1 MKRREF
7 IPILGGAVAWPLAVR
22 AQQQVRMRRV
32 GVLVGWEENN
42 PQQKHLLSMLT
53 QWLQELGWTEGSN
66 IRLDVRGA
74 AGNVDRMQ
82 VFAKELVGL
91 EPDVILASTTPATA
105 ALHRETRTVPIVF
118 LYVSD
123 PVGAGFIANLSRPGA
138 NITGI
143 NNLEATMGGKW
154 LELLK
159 EIAPSVKRV
168 SRRPVG
174 WIHVCPSCEN
184 HFAGNRKQCTC
195 RLGSNTSCGGGWAP
209 HVWTL

>member
-1 MKRREF
+1 MWHGTMQVLGVGEAMKRREF
-7 IPILGGAVAWPLAVR
+7 IPILGGAVAGPLAARGQEQGRV
-22 AQQQVRMRRV
+22 RRV

-53 QWLQELGWTEGSN
+53 HRLQELGWTEGSN

-91 EPDVILASTTPATA
+91 GPDVIRASTTPVIT

-123 PVGAGFIANLSRPGA
+123 PVGAGVIANLSRPGA

-143 NNLEATMGGKW
+143 
-154 LELLK
+154 
-159 EIAPSVKRV
+159 
-168 SRRPVG
+168 
-174 WIHVCPSCEN
+174 
-184 HFAGNRKQCTC
+184 
-195 RLGSNTSCGGGWAP
+195 
-209 HVWTL
+209 